1 VNKYVKKSGSTNIY
15 TPTKEPIR
23 IIIPGR
29 PVPKGRP
36 RLGMRGKK
44 AYVYTPPV
52 TKKYEKLV
60 GWVAKSVGCRPVEG
74 PVSVSLN
81 VYARGKL
88 DADNIAKS
96 ILDGLNGIA
105 YEDDDQVVELL
116 VRKHKVKR
124 KEEERVEIEIREFKE
139 VG

>member
-1 VNKYVKKSGSTNIY
+1 MNKVIHKIT
-15 TPTKEPIR
+15 
-23 IIIPGR
+23 IPGR

-36 RLGMRGKK
+36 RIGVRGRT
-44 AYVYTPPV
+44 AYVYTPPATV
-52 TKKYEKLV
+52 EYEKLV
-60 GWVAKSVGCRPVEG
+60 GWIAKSLGCRPLEG

-124 KEEERVEIEIREFKE
+124 KEEERVEIEIREFTREGEQDEAEKSDI
-139 VG
+139 

>member
-1 VNKYVKKSGSTNIY
+1 MPYAVCGGIKMRFEVL
-15 TPTKEPIR
+15 
-23 IIIPGR
+23 GR
-29 PVPKGRP
+29 PMPKGRP
-36 RLGMRGKK
+36 RLGYRGQK
-44 AYVYTPPV
+44 AYVYTPPE
-52 TKKYEKLV
+52 TREYERLV
-60 GWVAKSVGCRPVEG
+60 GWVAKSAGCRPVEG

-116 VRKHKVKR
+116 VRKHRVKAAA
-124 KEEERVEIEIREFKE
+124 EERVEIEIREFKE